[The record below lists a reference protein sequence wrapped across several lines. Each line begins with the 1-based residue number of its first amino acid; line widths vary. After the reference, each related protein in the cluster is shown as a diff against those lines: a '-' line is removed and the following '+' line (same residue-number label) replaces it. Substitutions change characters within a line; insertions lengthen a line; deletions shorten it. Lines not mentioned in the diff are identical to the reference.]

1 MDPRPGTGHRARP
14 ENPNGLSPP
23 GPRPAGRPGRSE
35 SCPGPLPLGPP
46 LPVNGCQT
54 DRMTESTGDSGT
66 AAAGQPEIIIALLAL
81 QLFR

>member
-1 MDPRPGTGHRARP
+1 
-14 ENPNGLSPP
+14 
-23 GPRPAGRPGRSE
+23 
-35 SCPGPLPLGPP
+35 

-66 AAAGQPEIIIALLAL
+66 SAAGQRLLEEARRLREVPELDLIAFAAGQDGPLLAL